1 MSGER
6 SQSHLKGSL
15 CDVFLTALASGQ
27 TAALEKR
34 LGGKAV
40 LSDPVNG
47 TSQGVD
53 ALKAHVEKLAA
64 RFADKTVARDCLI
77 LGADRDVAADVIVGD
92 DGEPEGRVVVVAVRG
107 TSREITVRL
116 YFHADGG
123 RGDGAALPA
132 SDRLTLPGPV
142 EAALDALAESDL
154 DEVLGLLESESVV
167 VDSAGRAHAKADGAA
182 RAALAAMCEAGLDC
196 DPVGAA
202 DDGRVCAVEGNFG
215 PDGHRRPGVILFDR
229 GDSGLFRRIVF
240 QI

>member
-6 SQSHLKGSL
+6 SESSLKGSL

-47 TSQGVD
+47 TSQGGD
-53 ALKAHVEKLAA
+53 ALRAHVEKLAA
-64 RFADKTVARDCLI
+64 RFADKTIARDCLI
-77 LGADRDVAADVIVGD
+77 LGADRDVAADTVVGD
-92 DGEPEGRVVVVAVRG
+92 DGELEYRVVIVAVRG
-107 TSREITVRL
+107 KAREITVRL
-116 YFHADGG
+116 YFPSDGEPPVA
-123 RGDGAALPA
+123 AALPA
-132 SDRLTLPGPV
+132 TDRVTLPGPV
-142 EAALDALAESDL
+142 GAALDALAEKDV
-154 DEVLGLLESESVV
+154 DEALGLLESEGVV
-167 VDSAGRAHAKADGAA
+167 VDGAGRTHARAEDAA
-182 RAALAAMCEAGLDC
+182 RTALVALCEAGMDC

-215 PDGHRRPGVILFDR
+215 RDDRRRPGVILFYR

-240 QI
+240 QV